1 MKMLKKIAA
10 AIMAVAMATLMLTA
24 CGEDSAP
31 SYRLQKIVEANQKSG
46 KVYSEVVVYG
56 MGATP
61 ATMKF
66 AVDGEKMFVN
76 TGAAYDIVIKDNAGY
91 ILSQGKY
98 QKVSAPTDVAS
109 AGKATVPSAEI
120 VKSIKVIPEYKIEAT
135 GETMY
140 AESVTVDG
148 QQVVYCF
155 NGDKLAYIVE
165 TVSGKT
171 VTLKVNKWTNEIPEE
186 IQNKMALKGY
196 TEIQSAQ

>member
-76 TGAAYDIVIKDNAGY
+76 TGAAYDIVVKDNACY
-91 ILSQGKY
+91 ILSQGYYSKRT
-98 QKVSAPTDVAS
+98 VPADIVN
-109 AGKATVPSAEI
+109 AGSATVPSADI

-165 TVSGKT
+165 TVSGET
-171 VTLKVNKWTNEIPEE
+171 ATLKVNKWTNEIPEE
-186 IQNKMALKGY
+186 IQNKIDLKGY
-196 TEIQSAQ
+196 KEYTQQ

>member
-1 MKMLKKIAA
+1 MKMLKKMAA

-31 SYRLQKIVEANQKSG
+31 SYRLQKIVEANQKTG
-46 KVYSEVVVYG
+46 KVYSEVVVYDT
-56 MGATP
+56 GATP
-61 ATMKF
+61 ATVKF

-76 TGAAYDIVIKDNAGY
+76 TGTAYDIVIKDNACY
-91 ILSQGKY
+91 ILSQGQYRKME
-98 QKVSAPTDVAS
+98 APADVVS
-109 AGKATVPSAEI
+109 AGKVTVPSADI

-140 AESVTVDG
+140 AESVVVDG

-171 VTLKVNKWTNEIPEE
+171 TTLKVNKWINEIPEE
-186 IQNKMALKGY
+186 IQNKIDLKGY
-196 TEIQSAQ
+196 KEYTQQ

>member
-31 SYRLQKIVEANQKSG
+31 SYRLQKIVEANQKTG
-46 KVYSEVVVYG
+46 KVYSEVVVYDT
-56 MGATP
+56 GATP
-61 ATMKF
+61 ATVEF

-76 TGAAYDIVIKDNAGY
+76 TGTAYDIVIKDNACY
-91 ILSQGKY
+91 ILSQGQYRKME
-98 QKVSAPTDVAS
+98 APADVVS
-109 AGKATVPSAEI
+109 AGKVTVPSADI

-140 AESVTVDG
+140 AESVVVDG

-171 VTLKVNKWTNEIPEE
+171 TTLKVNKWINEIPEE
-186 IQNKMALKGY
+186 IQNKIDLKGY
-196 TEIQSAQ
+196 KEYTQQ

>member
-31 SYRLQKIVEANQKSG
+31 SYRLQKIVEANQKTG
-46 KVYSEVVVYG
+46 KVYSEVVVYDT
-56 MGATP
+56 GATP
-61 ATMKF
+61 ATVKF

-76 TGAAYDIVIKDNAGY
+76 TGTAYDIVIKDNACY
-91 ILSQGKY
+91 ILSQGQYRKME
-98 QKVSAPTDVAS
+98 APADVVS
-109 AGKATVPSAEI
+109 AGKVTVPSADI
-120 VKSIKVIPEYKIEAT
+120 VKSIKVIPKYKIEAT

-140 AESVTVDG
+140 AESVVVDG

-171 VTLKVNKWTNEIPEE
+171 TTLKVNKWINEIPEE
-186 IQNKMALKGY
+186 IQNKIDLKGY
-196 TEIQSAQ
+196 KEYTQQ

>member
-31 SYRLQKIVEANQKSG
+31 SYRLQKIVEANQKTG
-46 KVYSEVVVYG
+46 KVYSEVVVYET
-56 MGATP
+56 GATP
-61 ATMKF
+61 ATVKF

-76 TGAAYDIVIKDNAGY
+76 TGTAYDIVIKDNACY
-91 ILSQGKY
+91 ILSQGQYRKME
-98 QKVSAPTDVAS
+98 VPADVVS
-109 AGKATVPSAEI
+109 AGKVTVPSADI

-140 AESVTVDG
+140 AESVVVDG

-171 VTLKVNKWTNEIPEE
+171 TTLKVNKWINEIPEE
-186 IQNKMALKGY
+186 IQNKIDLKDY
-196 TEIQSAQ
+196 KEYPQQ

>member
-1 MKMLKKIAA
+1 MKMLKKMAA
-10 AIMAVAMATLMLTA
+10 LLLAGVMALALLTA

-56 MGATP
+56 MEATP

-76 TGAAYDIVIKDNAGY
+76 TGAAYDIVIKDNACY
-91 ILSQGKY
+91 ILSQGYYSKRT
-98 QKVSAPTDVAS
+98 VPTDIMS
-109 AGKATVPSAEI
+109 AGNATVPSAEI

-140 AESVTVDG
+140 AESVVVDG

-171 VTLKVNKWTNEIPEE
+171 TTLKVNKWINEIPEE
-186 IQNKMALKGY
+186 IQNKIDLKGY
-196 TEIQSAQ
+196 KEYTQQ

>member
-31 SYRLQKIVEANQKSG
+31 SYRLQKIVEANQKTG
-46 KVYSEVVVYG
+46 KVYSEVVVYDT
-56 MGATP
+56 GATP
-61 ATMKF
+61 ATVKF
-66 AVDGEKMFVN
+66 AVDGEKMFAN
-76 TGAAYDIVIKDNAGY
+76 TGTAYDIVIKDNACY
-91 ILSQGKY
+91 ILSQGQYRKME
-98 QKVSAPTDVAS
+98 APADVVS
-109 AGKATVPSAEI
+109 AGKVTVPSADI

-140 AESVTVDG
+140 AESVVVDG

-171 VTLKVNKWTNEIPEE
+171 TTLKVNKWINEIPEE
-186 IQNKMALKGY
+186 IQNKIDLKGY
-196 TEIQSAQ
+196 KEYTQQ

>member
-10 AIMAVAMATLMLTA
+10 TIMAVAMATLMLTA

-76 TGAAYDIVIKDNAGY
+76 TGAAYDIVVKDNACY
-91 ILSQGKY
+91 ILSQGYYSKRTVPADI
-98 QKVSAPTDVAS
+98 VSAGS
-109 AGKATVPSAEI
+109 ATVPSADI

-165 TVSGKT
+165 TVSGET
-171 VTLKVNKWTNEIPEE
+171 ATLKVNKWTNEIPEE
-186 IQNKMALKGY
+186 IQNKIDLKGY
-196 TEIQSAQ
+196 KEYTQQ

>member
-31 SYRLQKIVEANQKSG
+31 SYRLQKIVEANQKTG
-46 KVYSEVVVYG
+46 KVYSEVVVYDT
-56 MGATP
+56 GATP
-61 ATMKF
+61 ATVKF

-76 TGAAYDIVIKDNAGY
+76 TGTAYDIVIKDNACY
-91 ILSQGKY
+91 ILSQGQYRKME
-98 QKVSAPTDVAS
+98 APADVVS
-109 AGKATVPSAEI
+109 AGKVTVPSADI

-140 AESVTVDG
+140 AESVVVDG

-171 VTLKVNKWTNEIPEE
+171 TTLKVNKWINEIPEE
-186 IQNKMALKGY
+186 IQNKIDLKGY
-196 TEIQSAQ
+196 KEYTQQ

>member
-31 SYRLQKIVEANQKSG
+31 SYRLQKIVEANQKTG
-46 KVYSEVVVYG
+46 KVYSEVVVYDT
-56 MGATP
+56 GATP
-61 ATMKF
+61 ATVKF

-76 TGAAYDIVIKDNAGY
+76 TGTAYDIVIKDNACY
-91 ILSQGKY
+91 ILSQGQYRKME
-98 QKVSAPTDVAS
+98 APADVVS
-109 AGKATVPSAEI
+109 AGKVTVPSADI

-140 AESVTVDG
+140 AESVVVDG

-171 VTLKVNKWTNEIPEE
+171 TTLKVNKWINEIPEE
-186 IQNKMALKGY
+186 IQNKIDLKGY
-196 TEIQSAQ
+196 KEYPQQ

>member
-1 MKMLKKIAA
+1 MKMLKKMAA
-10 AIMAVAMATLMLTA
+10 LLLAGVMAMALLTA

-31 SYRLQKIVEANQKSG
+31 SYRLQKIVEANQKTG
-46 KVYSEVVVYG
+46 KVYSEVVVYDT
-56 MGATP
+56 GATP
-61 ATMKF
+61 ATVKF

-76 TGAAYDIVIKDNAGY
+76 TGTAYDIVIKDNACY
-91 ILSQGKY
+91 ILSQGQYRKME
-98 QKVSAPTDVAS
+98 APADVVS
-109 AGKATVPSAEI
+109 AGKVTVPSADI

-140 AESVTVDG
+140 AESVVVDG

-171 VTLKVNKWTNEIPEE
+171 TTLKVNKWINEIPEE
-186 IQNKMALKGY
+186 IQNKIDLKGY
-196 TEIQSAQ
+196 KEYTQQ

>member
-46 KVYSEVVVYG
+46 KVYSEVVVYET
-56 MGATP
+56 GATP
-61 ATMKF
+61 ATVKF

-76 TGAAYDIVIKDNAGY
+76 TGTAYDIVIKDNACY
-91 ILSQGKY
+91 ILSQGQYRKME
-98 QKVSAPTDVAS
+98 VPADVVS
-109 AGKATVPSAEI
+109 AGKVTVPSADI

-140 AESVTVDG
+140 AESVVVDG

-171 VTLKVNKWTNEIPEE
+171 TTLKVNKWINEIPEE
-186 IQNKMALKGY
+186 IQNKIDLKGY
-196 TEIQSAQ
+196 KEYTQQ

>member
-1 MKMLKKIAA
+1 MKMLKKMAA
-10 AIMAVAMATLMLTA
+10 LLLAGVMALALLTA

-31 SYRLQKIVEANQKSG
+31 SYRLQKIVEANQKTG

-56 MGATP
+56 MEATP
-61 ATMKF
+61 ATVKF

-76 TGAAYDIVIKDNAGY
+76 TGTAYDIVVKDDACY
-91 ILSQGKY
+91 ILSQGYYSKRTVPTDI
-98 QKVSAPTDVAS
+98 VSAGNS
-109 AGKATVPSAEI
+109 TVPSAEI

-140 AESVTVDG
+140 AESVMVDG

-171 VTLKVNKWTNEIPEE
+171 ATLKVNKWTNEIPEE
-186 IQNKMALKGY
+186 IQNKIDLKGY
-196 TEIQSAQ
+196 KEYTQQ

>member
-31 SYRLQKIVEANQKSG
+31 SYRLQKIVEANQKTG

-56 MGATP
+56 MGETP

-76 TGAAYDIVIKDNAGY
+76 TGTAYDIVVKDDACY
-91 ILSQGKY
+91 ILSQGYYSKRTVPTDI
-98 QKVSAPTDVAS
+98 VSAGNS
-109 AGKATVPSAEI
+109 TVPSAEI

-140 AESVTVDG
+140 AESVVVDG

-171 VTLKVNKWTNEIPEE
+171 TTLKVNKWINEIPEE
-186 IQNKMALKGY
+186 IQNKIDLKGY
-196 TEIQSAQ
+196 KEYTQQ

>member
-1 MKMLKKIAA
+1 MKILKKMAA

-31 SYRLQKIVEANQKSG
+31 SYRLQKIVEANQKTG
-46 KVYSEVVVYG
+46 KVYSEVVVYDT
-56 MGATP
+56 GATP
-61 ATMKF
+61 ATVKF

-76 TGAAYDIVIKDNAGY
+76 TGTAYDIVIKDNACY
-91 ILSQGKY
+91 ILSQGQYRKME
-98 QKVSAPTDVAS
+98 APADVVS
-109 AGKATVPSAEI
+109 AGKVTVPSADI

-140 AESVTVDG
+140 AESVVVDG

-171 VTLKVNKWTNEIPEE
+171 TTLKVNKWINEIPEE
-186 IQNKMALKGY
+186 IQNKIDLKGY
-196 TEIQSAQ
+196 KEYTQQ

>member
-31 SYRLQKIVEANQKSG
+31 SYRLQKIVEANQKTG
-46 KVYSEVVVYG
+46 KVYSEVVVYDT
-56 MGATP
+56 GATP
-61 ATMKF
+61 ATVKF

-76 TGAAYDIVIKDNAGY
+76 TGTAYDIVIKDNACY
-91 ILSQGKY
+91 ILSQGQY
-98 QKVSAPTDVAS
+98 QKMEAPADVVS
-109 AGKATVPSAEI
+109 AGKVTVPSADI

-140 AESVTVDG
+140 AESVVVDG

-171 VTLKVNKWTNEIPEE
+171 TTLKVNKWINEIPEE
-186 IQNKMALKGY
+186 IQNKIDLKGY
-196 TEIQSAQ
+196 KEYTQQ

>member
-31 SYRLQKIVEANQKSG
+31 SYRLQKTVEANQKTG
-46 KVYSEVVVYG
+46 KVYSEVVVYDT
-56 MGATP
+56 GATP
-61 ATMKF
+61 ATVKF

-76 TGAAYDIVIKDNAGY
+76 TGTAYDIVIKDNACY
-91 ILSQGKY
+91 ILSQGQYRKME
-98 QKVSAPTDVAS
+98 APADVVS
-109 AGKATVPSAEI
+109 AGKVTVPSADI

-140 AESVTVDG
+140 AESVVVDG

-171 VTLKVNKWTNEIPEE
+171 TTLKVNKWINEIPEE
-186 IQNKMALKGY
+186 IQNKIDLKGY
-196 TEIQSAQ
+196 KEYTQQ

>member
-31 SYRLQKIVEANQKSG
+31 SYRLQKIVEANQKTG
-46 KVYSEVVVYG
+46 KVYSEVVVYDT
-56 MGATP
+56 GATP
-61 ATMKF
+61 ATVKF

-76 TGAAYDIVIKDNAGY
+76 TGTAYDIVIKDNACY
-91 ILSQGKY
+91 ILSQGQYRKME
-98 QKVSAPTDVAS
+98 VPADVVS
-109 AGKATVPSAEI
+109 AGKVTVPSADI

-140 AESVTVDG
+140 AESVVVDG

-171 VTLKVNKWTNEIPEE
+171 TTLKVNKWINEIPEE
-186 IQNKMALKGY
+186 IQNKIDLKGY
-196 TEIQSAQ
+196 KEYTQQ

>member
-31 SYRLQKIVEANQKSG
+31 SYRLQKIVEANQKTG
-46 KVYSEVVVYG
+46 KVYSEVVVYDTE
-56 MGATP
+56 ATP
-61 ATMKF
+61 ATVKF

-76 TGAAYDIVIKDNAGY
+76 TGTAYDIVIKDNACY
-91 ILSQGKY
+91 ILSQGQYRKME
-98 QKVSAPTDVAS
+98 APADVVS
-109 AGKATVPSAEI
+109 AGKVTVPSADI

-140 AESVTVDG
+140 AESVVVDG

-171 VTLKVNKWTNEIPEE
+171 TTLKVNKWINEIPEE
-186 IQNKMALKGY
+186 IQNKIDLKGY
-196 TEIQSAQ
+196 KEYTQQ

>member
-56 MGATP
+56 MEATS
-61 ATMKF
+61 ATVKF

-76 TGAAYDIVIKDNAGY
+76 TGTAYDIVIKDNACY
-91 ILSQGKY
+91 ILRQGQYRKME
-98 QKVSAPTDVAS
+98 VPADVVS
-109 AGKATVPSAEI
+109 AGKVTVPSADI

-140 AESVTVDG
+140 AESVVVDG

-171 VTLKVNKWTNEIPEE
+171 TTLKVNKWINEIPEE
-186 IQNKMALKGY
+186 IQNKIDLKGY
-196 TEIQSAQ
+196 KEYTQQ

>member
-31 SYRLQKIVEANQKSG
+31 SYRLQKIVEANQKTG
-46 KVYSEVVVYG
+46 KVYSEVVVYDT
-56 MGATP
+56 GATP
-61 ATMKF
+61 ATVKF

-76 TGAAYDIVIKDNAGY
+76 TGTAYDIVIKDNACY
-91 ILSQGKY
+91 ILRQGQYRKME
-98 QKVSAPTDVAS
+98 VPADVVS
-109 AGKATVPSAEI
+109 AGKVTVPSADI

-140 AESVTVDG
+140 AESVVVDG

-171 VTLKVNKWTNEIPEE
+171 TTLKVNKWINEIPEE
-186 IQNKMALKGY
+186 IQNKIDLKGY
-196 TEIQSAQ
+196 KEYPQQ

>member
-10 AIMAVAMATLMLTA
+10 AIMAMAMATLMLTA

-31 SYRLQKIVEANQKSG
+31 SYRLQKIVEANQKTG
-46 KVYSEVVVYG
+46 KVYSEVVVYDT
-56 MGATP
+56 GATP
-61 ATMKF
+61 ATVKF

-76 TGAAYDIVIKDNAGY
+76 TGTAYDIVIKDNACY
-91 ILSQGKY
+91 ILSQGQYRKME
-98 QKVSAPTDVAS
+98 APADVVS
-109 AGKATVPSAEI
+109 AGKVTVPSADI

-140 AESVTVDG
+140 AESVVVDG

-171 VTLKVNKWTNEIPEE
+171 TTLKVNKWINEIPEE
-186 IQNKMALKGY
+186 IQNKIDLKGY
-196 TEIQSAQ
+196 KEYTQQ

>member
-10 AIMAVAMATLMLTA
+10 TIMAVAMATLMLTA

-31 SYRLQKIVEANQKSG
+31 SYRLQKIVEANQKTG
-46 KVYSEVVVYG
+46 KVYSEVVVYDT
-56 MGATP
+56 GATP
-61 ATMKF
+61 ATVKF

-76 TGAAYDIVIKDNAGY
+76 TGTAYDIVIKDNACY
-91 ILSQGKY
+91 ILSQGQYRKME
-98 QKVSAPTDVAS
+98 APADVVS
-109 AGKATVPSAEI
+109 AGKVTVPSADI

-140 AESVTVDG
+140 AESVVVDG

-171 VTLKVNKWTNEIPEE
+171 TTLKVNKWINEIPEE
-186 IQNKMALKGY
+186 IQNKIDLKGY
-196 TEIQSAQ
+196 KEYTQQ

>member
-1 MKMLKKIAA
+1 MKMLKKMAA
-10 AIMAVAMATLMLTA
+10 LLLAGVMAMALLTA

-56 MGATP
+56 MEATP

-76 TGAAYDIVIKDNAGY
+76 TGAAYDIVIKDNACY
-91 ILSQGKY
+91 ILSQGYYSKRT
-98 QKVSAPTDVAS
+98 VPTDIMS
-109 AGKATVPSAEI
+109 AGNATVPSAEI

-140 AESVTVDG
+140 AESVVVDG

-171 VTLKVNKWTNEIPEE
+171 TTLKVNKWINEIPEE
-186 IQNKMALKGY
+186 IQNKIDLKGY
-196 TEIQSAQ
+196 KEYTQQ

>member
-31 SYRLQKIVEANQKSG
+31 SYRLQKIVEANQKTG
-46 KVYSEVVVYG
+46 KVYSEVVVYDT
-56 MGATP
+56 GATP
-61 ATMKF
+61 ATVKF

-76 TGAAYDIVIKDNAGY
+76 TGTAYDIVIKDNACY
-91 ILSQGKY
+91 ILSQGQYRKME
-98 QKVSAPTDVAS
+98 APVDVVS
-109 AGKATVPSAEI
+109 AGKVTVPSADI

-140 AESVTVDG
+140 AESVVVDG

-171 VTLKVNKWTNEIPEE
+171 TTLKVNKWINEIPEE
-186 IQNKMALKGY
+186 IQNKIDLKGY
-196 TEIQSAQ
+196 KEYTQQ

>member
-31 SYRLQKIVEANQKSG
+31 SYRLQKIVEANQKTG
-46 KVYSEVVVYG
+46 KVYSEVVVYDT
-56 MGATP
+56 GATP
-61 ATMKF
+61 ATVKF

-76 TGAAYDIVIKDNAGY
+76 TGTAYDIVIKDNACY
-91 ILSQGKY
+91 ILSQGQYRKME
-98 QKVSAPTDVAS
+98 APADVVS
-109 AGKATVPSAEI
+109 AGKVTVPSADI

-140 AESVTVDG
+140 AESVVVVG

-171 VTLKVNKWTNEIPEE
+171 TTLKVNKWINEIPEE
-186 IQNKMALKGY
+186 IQNKIDLKGY
-196 TEIQSAQ
+196 KEYTQQ

>member
-31 SYRLQKIVEANQKSG
+31 SYRLQKIVEANQKTG

-56 MGATP
+56 MDATP
-61 ATMKF
+61 ATVKF

-76 TGAAYDIVIKDNAGY
+76 TGAAYDIVIKDNACY
-91 ILSQGKY
+91 ILSQGYYSKRT
-98 QKVSAPTDVAS
+98 VPTDIMS
-109 AGKATVPSAEI
+109 AGNATVPSAEI
-120 VKSIKVIPEYKIEAT
+120 VKSIKAIPEYKIEAT

-171 VTLKVNKWTNEIPEE
+171 LTMKVNKWTNEIPEE
-186 IQNKMALKGY
+186 IQNKIDLKDYKEY
-196 TEIQSAQ
+196 TQQ